1 MLCLLLVGRK
11 RKKKKKERVSEREMT
26 RGHFFPEPD
35 MPCWLYHMK
44 FSWLLVVIKG

>member
-1 MLCLLLVGRK
+1 LGGK
-11 RKKKKKERVSEREMT
+11 GKKKKERVSEREMT